1 MIAGS
6 WVFEGMSILRS
17 FTLAMAA
24 SRTSNIV
31 GEYWG
36 GKGRGIEH
44 SHGVES
50 LRDTGGGIG
59 HGFIARPRAL
69 PLELHFHFGLQS
81 VEAETFPAMLDFDI
95 G

>member
-1 MIAGS
+1 
-6 WVFEGMSILRS
+6 MSIFRS
-17 FTLAMAA
+17 FALAVAA

-59 HGFIARPRAL
+59 HCFVARPRAL
-69 PLELHFHFGLQS
+69 PLELHFHSGLQS
-81 VEAETFPAMLDFDI
+81 VKAETFPAMLDFDI